1 MGSLKS
7 RLERAERENDAVI
20 IELKDGTHRTF
31 DEMEVWKQTFLAQT
45 DVLCARQ
52 PHSELLEAV
61 RTATPASRQRFEKE
75 YGPLIGYSAHIIASD
90 AEGGWVNAHTLLE
103 DGTVETVRYEGGSE
117 EAKRIRLQAQT
128 DSRRPQS

>member
-1 MGSLKS
+1 MGGLKS
-7 RLERAERENDAVI
+7 RIERAERESGAVI
-20 IELKDGTHRTF
+20 IELKDGTHRIF
-31 DEMEVWKQTFLAQT
+31 DKMEVWKQTFLAHT

-61 RTATPASRQRFEKE
+61 RAATPASRQRFEKE
-75 YGPLIGYSAHIIASD
+75 YGPLIGYSAHIIASET
-90 AEGGWVNAHTLLE
+90 EGGWVEFHTLLE

-128 DSRRPQS
+128 RRQLP

>member
-7 RLERAERENDAVI
+7 RLERAERESDAVI
-20 IELKDGTHRTF
+20 IELKDGTHRIF
-31 DEMEVWKQTFLAQT
+31 DKMEVWKQTFLVHM

-52 PHSELLEAV
+52 PHSELLKAV

-75 YGPLIGYSAHIIASD
+75 YGPLIGYSAHIIASET
-90 AEGGWVNAHTLLE
+90 EGGWVEFHTLLE

-128 DSRRPQS
+128 RRQLP